1 MDTISS
7 FMNYHENDYVIV
19 STIDF
24 TQIKD
29 QLVEAGLIEQDQIA
43 TILNSSKNTIKQNIT
58 LLKILFETRQDF
70 TPFIEILRNDTSSA
84 KHRKLA
90 KQISAPEM
98 LVREEKIKQSNI
110 EKQNN
115 IRSLSTISNNDL
127 ITNLFKELSFHPK
140 SNESQESKEDTES
153 GIYSEG
159 DLNPATET
167 ISEEENNLITYTDSS
182 ENSEIECDDDI
193 TTQRIQE
200 MNCLSEYPTLQ
211 EDTEG
216 YISPDTCEIM
226 VSNKM
231 KRFKHVML
239 FSSMFIFGLIVSQV
253 IIQQPSLWI
262 RSLLLFNIL

>member
-7 FMNYHENDYVIV
+7 YMNYHENDYIIV

-43 TILNSSKNTIKQNIT
+43 NILNSSNNTIKQNIR
-58 LLKILFETRQDF
+58 LLKILFESKRDF
-70 TPFIEILRNDTSSA
+70 TPFIDILRNDTNSA

-98 LVREEKIKQSNI
+98 LVREEKIKHSNI
-110 EKQNN
+110 EKRND
-115 IRSLSTISNNDL
+115 IRSLSMISNSDF
-127 ITNLFKELSFHPK
+127 ITNLFKELSFFPK
-140 SNESQESKEDTES
+140 SNESKESKEDTES

-159 DLNPATET
+159 DLNPESEA
-167 ISEEENNLITYTDSS
+167 ISEEENNLTTFTDSS
-182 ENSEIECDDDI
+182 ENSEIECDDDK
-193 TTQRIQE
+193 TTQRNQE
-200 MNCLSEYPTLQ
+200 MSCLSEYSTLQ
-211 EDTEG
+211 EDTKD
-216 YISPDTCEIM
+216 YISPDACKIM

-253 IIQQPSLWI
+253 IAQQPSLWI
-262 RSLLLFNIL
+262 RSLLKSLI